1 MNAFSETRAV
11 SDAHFG
17 RRFRAR
23 RFGRDI
29 DLALLRAIFIASHA
43 ILTRVCGRVEI
54 GVVPMG
60 CSVKKLARIAL
71 AASLDAPRALRIGLR
86 ALEEAWDA

>member
-29 DLALLRAIFIASHA
+29 DLALLLAIFILSHA

-60 CSVKKLARIAL
+60 SSEKN
-71 AASLDAPRALRIGLR
+71 
-86 ALEEAWDA
+86 

>member
-29 DLALLRAIFIASHA
+29 DLALLRAIFIVARDFDACVWARGDRGRSHG
-43 ILTRVCGRVEI
+43 IQLE
-54 GVVPMG
+54 
-60 CSVKKLARIAL
+60 KLATIAL
-71 AASLDAPRALRIGLR
+71 AASLDAPRALRTGLR
-86 ALEEAWDA
+86 DLEEAWDA